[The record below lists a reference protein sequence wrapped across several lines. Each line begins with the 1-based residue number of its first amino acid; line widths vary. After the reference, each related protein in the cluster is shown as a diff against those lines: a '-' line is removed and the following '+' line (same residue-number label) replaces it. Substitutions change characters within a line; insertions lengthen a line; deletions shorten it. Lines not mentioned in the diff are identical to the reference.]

1 MWLFT
6 CIQECVL
13 FFPLHFG
20 DPGLTSIKRAPL
32 CRHLSSVLASLARQ
46 YPSTRFLQV
55 SAARLGFGVSSTSG
69 LLDEREDTAGEDE
82 DGDHGDYDA
91 RLLKAEEESADVTP
105 TLLVYCNGD
114 LIHNLVRIDLEPDWG
129 VGKESDV
136 RTLLLK

>member
-1 MWLFT
+1 M
-6 CIQECVL
+6 
-13 FFPLHFG
+13 
-20 DPGLTSIKRAPL
+20 
-32 CRHLSSVLASLARQ
+32 
-46 YPSTRFLQV
+46 
-55 SAARLGFGVSSTSG
+55 SSTSG

-82 DGDHGDYDA
+82 DGDDGDYDA